1 MRFSGMPHRPKPAKK
16 KIVRE
21 KEGGALGTSNQELGA
36 IGDVPDAVVDVVVD
50 LAAAPSCGELA
61 THNLQKLFK

>member
-1 MRFSGMPHRPKPAKK
+1 
-16 KIVRE
+16 VRE

-36 IGDVPDAVVDVVVD
+36 IGDVPDAVVDVLVD